1 MKKLWLLIFDIR
13 SQVSNGFAIVSADNP
28 NTAQT
33 IFIHQGSMYSYGYR
47 IYSITDIGK
56 SPYNTNI
63 ILHEGITS
71 QGEKGEPFKYS
82 DFTQE
87 QLESLK
93 GPKGD
98 KGDTGEQGIQGPQG
112 EQGIQG
118 IQGDNGLDG
127 KDGVTFIPSLDSLGN
142 LSWTNNG
149 NLDNPISIN
158 IKGDTGLK
166 GDTGDIGPRGY
177 TFTPTV
183 SENGDITWT
192 NDGSLPNPVKV
203 NIMGPQ
209 GPKGDTGS
217 QGIQG
222 IQGEKGDSYV
232 ITENDYTTIAE
243 IVKNQINIEIDD
255 DGNIY
260 SVTQ

>member
-71 QGEKGEPFKYS
+71 QGEKGENGVSIESVEQSITNDYDGGINVITLKLSNGKVSTFKIKNGAKGDKGDKGDAFTYA
-82 DFTQE
+82 DFTPE
-87 QLESLK
+87 QLAALK
-93 GPKGD
+93 GADGKDGAKGEKGDKGD
-98 KGDTGEQGIQGPQG
+98 KGDTGEQGIQGIQGPKG

-118 IQGDNGLDG
+118 IQGE
-127 KDGVTFIPSLDSLGN
+127 V
-142 LSWTNNG
+142 
-149 NLDNPISIN
+149 
-158 IKGDTGLK
+158 
-166 GDTGDIGPRGY
+166 
-177 TFTPTV
+177 
-183 SENGDITWT
+183 
-192 NDGSLPNPVKV
+192 
-203 NIMGPQ
+203 GPQ
-209 GPKGDTGS
+209 GPKGDT
-217 QGIQG
+217 
-222 IQGEKGDSYV
+222 GDSYV
-232 ITENDYTTIAE
+232 ITENDYSTIAE

>member
-33 IFIHQGSMYSYGYR
+33 IFVHQGSMYSHGYR

-82 DFTQE
+82 DFTPE
-87 QLESLK
+87 QLAALK
-93 GPKGD
+93 GEKGD
-98 KGDTGEQGIQGPQG
+98 KGDTGE
-112 EQGIQG
+112 
-118 IQGDNGLDG
+118 
-127 KDGVTFIPSLDSLGN
+127 
-142 LSWTNNG
+142 
-149 NLDNPISIN
+149 
-158 IKGDTGLK
+158 
-166 GDTGDIGPRGY
+166 
-177 TFTPTV
+177 
-183 SENGDITWT
+183 
-192 NDGSLPNPVKV
+192 
-203 NIMGPQ
+203 
-209 GPKGDTGS
+209 

-232 ITENDYTTIAE
+232 ITENDYNAIVE
-243 IVKNQINIEIDD
+243 IVKNQISIEIDD